1 MAPPSTPD
9 PKNKSILAL
18 YNSLSAQQAAL
29 SAAIQKATDP
39 NVADA
44 LSTESYEILHRIV
57 LAQNLLFQSDSAA
70 LQQSVTAVTNAS
82 GQLQSTITNIQNVSN
97 VIGAVSS
104 YLGLVDQAID
114 LAKTLAPMAA
124 G

>member
-1 MAPPSTPD
+1 MATPQQ
-9 PKNKSILAL
+9 PTPQNKDILAL

-29 SAAIQKATDP
+29 SAAIQKTTDP

-44 LSTESYEILHRIV
+44 LSTESYEIMHRIV
-57 LAQNLLFQSDSAA
+57 LAQNLLFQSDSTA

-82 GQLQSTITNIQNVSN
+82 GQLQTAITNIQKVSDVVN
-97 VIGAVSS
+97 AVSS
-104 YLGLVDQAID
+104 YLTLVDQAID

-124 G
+124 A